1 MRLDAGQIVE
11 PPSHDEGCRETRCD
25 RMKIDA
31 VSRLLPFSCEQ
42 VFDLAADIERY
53 PEYLPGWIS
62 ARILKRE
69 ADVLYVEQVLGVGP
83 ARVRFASRAVLHR
96 PERIEVTSSE
106 PPFRHYSLTW
116 LLAPR
121 PAVSCSLSVMVDL
134 ELESNLLQHLVSRVL
149 PASIEGVIAAFE
161 ARAHS
166 LYARSDS

>member
-1 MRLDAGQIVE
+1 MRYDVGLSVE
-11 PPSHDEGCRETRCD
+11 PPTHDEKFCDTRCD

-31 VSRLLPFSCEQ
+31 VSRLLPFSCGQ

-69 ADVLYVEQVLGVGP
+69 ADLLDVEQVLGVGP
-83 ARVRFASRAVLHR
+83 ARVQFRSRAVLQR

-121 PAVSCSLSVMVDL
+121 PALSCSLSIMVDL
-134 ELESNLLQHLVSRVL
+134 ELESKLLEHLVQCVL
-149 PASIEGVIAAFE
+149 PASIGDVVAAFE
-161 ARAHS
+161 ARAYS
-166 LYARSDS
+166 LYAHRDG

>member
-1 MRLDAGQIVE
+1 VRFDVGQLVE
-11 PPSHDEGCRETRCD
+11 PPTHEEECCNARCE

-31 VSRLLPFSCEQ
+31 VTRLLPFSCEQ

-53 PEYLPGWIS
+53 PEYLPGWVS

-83 ARVRFASRAVLHR
+83 ARVKFGSRAVLHR
-96 PERIEVTSSE
+96 SERIEVTSSE

-134 ELESNLLQHLVSRVL
+134 ELESKLLQHLMNRVL
-149 PASIEGVIAAFE
+149 PATIGDVIAAFE

-166 LYARSDS
+166 LCARSDG

>member
-1 MRLDAGQIVE
+1 
-11 PPSHDEGCRETRCD
+11 
-25 RMKIDA
+25 MKIDG
-31 VSRLLPFSCEQ
+31 VTRLLPFSCEQ

-83 ARVRFASRAVLHR
+83 ARLQFGSRAVLHR

-106 PPFRHYSLTW
+106 PPFRYYRLTW

-121 PAVSCSLSVMVDL
+121 PAVSCSLSVTVEL
-134 ELESNLLQHLVSRVL
+134 ELESNLLQNVVNRVL

-161 ARAHS
+161 ARANS
-166 LYARSDS
+166 LYARRDG